1 MSRTALIS
9 RARRWLRAPFPELFV
24 LLAAAAVR
32 FWRLDYH
39 SFWFDEAVSLR
50 WAASDPRYTWDVTLR
65 LVEEKHPPVYYLLLH
80 WWQAL
85 GGWFGLAQNEIWLR
99 SLGSLLGVLTVL
111 GLLLLATRLSG
122 RRVGLLAAALA
133 ALSPVLVW
141 YSQELRMFQPAT
153 TALVWAAYA
162 LLRAWTTP
170 LRGRRW
176 LWWLAMLAA
185 FTLALYSYLFSAFV
199 LPAAGV
205 TVAGLWVWG
214 RLEIRRLGDCEISA
228 NLQSPNLLISQS
240 LNPRL
245 LEALLALTLTG
256 LLFLPLAFNAWAA
269 NASEGAPG
277 TAFMDFGANL
287 LRQLQ
292 IFTLWRIDWP
302 PALVNGALAAF
313 ALLVLAG
320 LLLPWRQKSHAKAQ
334 RRKDAAAQFTI
345 HNSQFTIH
353 NSFTPD
359 LLFLW
364 AWIATPLIIGNLLL
378 SRNATIFAE
387 DRYFL
392 FLAPFVLWAAARGI
406 VASSEWIA
414 GAGRR
419 GRVMV
424 AAVGGAALLLLTLAL
439 PRLWTPAMLREDWRA
454 ASTYVLDYQS
464 ASPGLP
470 AAVVAHV
477 DYIHLAPQ
485 WYLRRVTTQE
495 ELPLYHPFGGQL
507 APEQTESVIAPPLL
521 GIVDAGAATLWLM
534 QSHLDGVDDAR
545 LVEGWLNQHYP
556 LVTEQY
562 PAGVK
567 LSGYALHSRF
577 DELPELAPGAV
588 YPAAE
593 LAPGLELAAC
603 ELVTPAVSAADE
615 RMHPPSGWVHV
626 RLWWRATGP
635 IADDYIASVQM
646 VGPEGVWGDRLYR
659 ANETLRRWPTSTW
672 APGVIWRD
680 EVDVN
685 LNPVTPAGEYPIVVR
700 LRDSQDQPLPATVE
714 CGRVL
719 ISN

>member
-685 LNPVTPAGEYPIVVR
+685 LNPVTPPGAYPIVVG